1 MTFIKV
7 EPPGIASNGGLLGG
21 SDDSMK
27 VSGDSKEQTT
37 KDDEVVDT
45 DIDKIFSEMLMPL
58 PVSAICTPY
67 HNENANSFSKQ
78 LVGFQNS
85 QKLPSDDSKEQRNEN
100 VEKVHVRPLK

>member
-37 KDDEVVDT
+37 KDDDYRAR
-45 DIDKIFSEMLMPL
+45 I
-58 PVSAICTPY
+58 
-67 HNENANSFSKQ
+67 
-78 LVGFQNS
+78 
-85 QKLPSDDSKEQRNEN
+85 
-100 VEKVHVRPLK
+100 